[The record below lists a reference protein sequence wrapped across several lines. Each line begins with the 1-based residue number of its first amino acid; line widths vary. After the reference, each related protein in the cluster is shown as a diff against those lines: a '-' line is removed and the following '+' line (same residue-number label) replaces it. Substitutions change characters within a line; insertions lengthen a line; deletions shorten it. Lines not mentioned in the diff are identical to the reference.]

1 MPGKIDSPLNKMLEQ
16 VEWGE
21 FKLGNLFNIE
31 NTLSFNKDRLTDWDD
46 YDYVTRTSLNQG
58 ILQSTWFVNSE
69 NLNESWVRSL
79 WLLQM
84 DFFFRR
90 KKRYAWQFIRK
101 IIPKFNLSQ
110 SSILFFSVI
119 LNWTKNKLLS
129 VLVRDVDDTFRE
141 TVVKLPIKNGT
152 IDFEFIDKFIA
163 ELEAEHQA
171 ELEAYLKTTGLK
183 DYELTSDEL
192 GALNDFEE
200 WRIEWKNFNVIDV
213 FNVKNTWNIL
223 SRDIVENSWTIPYLC
238 ASSENNWVSSYITYD
253 EKFLDKGNC
262 IFIGWKTF
270 VVSYQETDFYS
281 NDSHNLVL
289 YLKDDYQKTKLKQL
303 YLACCINKS
312 LWHRYTRWDSISNKK
327 IQKDVVLLPIKNN
340 QIDYER
346 MEIFISAIQKLVIK
360 DVVIYNQERL
370 NATAEVINN

>member
-1 MPGKIDSPLNKMLEQ
+1 MLEQ

-90 KKRYAWQFIRK
+90 KKWYAWQFIRK

-171 ELEAYLKTTGLK
+171 ELEAYFETTGLK

-192 GALNDFEE
+192 KALNDFEN
-200 WRIEWKNFNVIDV
+200 WKIKWKEFDIWWENWLFTINTSKKKFDANKVIISEYWNPYVVRTSNNNWLRGYLNEDELFLNAWNTISFGQDTATMFYQDKPYFTWDKIKVVKSKSEKFNKANAHFFITSMTKAFSTFSRWQSS
-213 FNVKNTWNIL
+213 FNVKIIEKQKIL
-223 SRDIVENSWTIPYLC
+223 LPVLI
-238 ASSENNWVSSYITYD
+238 
-253 EKFLDKGNC
+253 DKPDYELM
-262 IFIGWKTF
+262 KTF
-270 VVSYQETDFYS
+270 IT
-281 NDSHNLVL
+281 
-289 YLKDDYQKTKLKQL
+289 
-303 YLACCINKS
+303 A
-312 LWHRYTRWDSISNKK
+312 
-327 IQKDVVLLPIKNN
+327 IK
-340 QIDYER
+340 
-346 MEIFISAIQKLVIK
+346 KLVIK
-360 DVVIYNQERL
+360 DVVVYNQERL